1 MRSTENMTFIEQE
14 HIVQGHIG
22 VTVVTN
28 NVDAALQAQEKI
40 ERKGGMRL
48 TNVMRQ
54 SILDKVFA
62 FKFKKSGDKL
72 DAQELKLSH
81 RAMVARFGVSTL
93 EALAKIGPPYAYAA
107 HDSDGT
113 PLIGGALEAWR
124 GTKIAW
130 RVGDKGLSIALY
142 VKDPLPT
149 STGHGY
155 HSSKFFKVK
164 EGPLAAAIIEWQEA
178 CEDWAKEKREMQVK
192 VNAVLN
198 SVTTFTSLQKTWPG
212 GERFYKSLP
221 LDFPFRN
228 QVPAVRVEELND
240 ALGI

>member
-1 MRSTENMTFIEQE
+1 MRSSENMQFIEQE
-14 HIVQGHIG
+14 HIPEGRPAVYVIA
-22 VTVVTN
+22 N
-28 NVDAALQAQEKI
+28 NAEDALGAQEKI

-62 FKFKKSGDKL
+62 FKFKKQGDKL
-72 DAQELKLSH
+72 DASELRLSH
-81 RAMVARFGVSTL
+81 KAMVAAFGNATL
-93 EALAKIGPPYAYAA
+93 EALAKIGPPYAFAA
-107 HDSDGT
+107 HDEEGT
-113 PLIGGALEAWR
+113 PLIGEALEAWR
-124 GTKIAW
+124 GKKVNW
-130 RVGDKGLSIALY
+130 RVGDKGFQMALY

-149 STGHGY
+149 SLHYMTKY
-155 HSSKFFKVK
+155 FTVK
-164 EGPLAAAIIEWQEA
+164 AGPLADAIVEWSTA
-178 CEDWAKEKREMQVK
+178 CETWVKEKREMQVK

-212 GERFYKSLP
+212 GERFYKTLP

-228 QVPAVRVEELND
+228 QVPALRVEELNE